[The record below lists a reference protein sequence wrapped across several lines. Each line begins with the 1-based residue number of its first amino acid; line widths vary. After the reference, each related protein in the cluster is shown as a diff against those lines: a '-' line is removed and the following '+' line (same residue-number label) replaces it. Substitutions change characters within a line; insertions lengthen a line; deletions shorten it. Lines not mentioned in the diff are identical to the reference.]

1 MNKFKNKKGK
11 IMKTL
16 DMTKYSFYTDGKTK
30 VVAVSTYA
38 GKVVRGVAK
47 CDVNDTFSLEKGKE
61 LAAARCNEKVA
72 KKRFARA
79 QKVNVD
85 VVLEYVRLME
95 KFTKAVNYK
104 DDSQVALTEAQNHVA
119 TILKNM

>member
-1 MNKFKNKKGK
+1 
-11 IMKTL
+11 MKTL

-61 LAAARCNEKVA
+61 LAAARCNEKIA
-72 KKRFARA
+72 KKRFTRA
-79 QKVNVD
+79 QNMHVD
-85 VVLEYVRLME
+85 TLIEHGKLVAR
-95 KFTKAVNYK
+95 FTKVLNYRN
-104 DDSQVALTEAQNHVA
+104 DSEIALLEARNHVE
-119 TILKNM
+119 TILKTM

>member
-1 MNKFKNKKGK
+1 
-11 IMKTL
+11 MKTL

-72 KKRFARA
+72 KKRFTRA
-79 QKVNVD
+79 QNMYAD
-85 VVLEYVRLME
+85 IFIEYGKLVAR
-95 KFTKAVNYK
+95 FTKALNYCN
-104 DDSQVALTEAQNHVA
+104 DSEIALTEAENLVA
-119 TILKNM
+119 SILESM

>member
-1 MNKFKNKKGK
+1 
-11 IMKTL
+11 MKTL

-72 KKRFARA
+72 KKRFTRA
-79 QKVNVD
+79 QNMYAD
-85 VVLEYVRLME
+85 IFIEYGKLVAR
-95 KFTKAVNYK
+95 FTKAVSYK
-104 DDSQVALTEAQNHVA
+104 EDSQVALTEAENLVA
-119 TILKNM
+119 SILETM

>member
-1 MNKFKNKKGK
+1 
-11 IMKTL
+11 MKTL

-61 LAAARCNEKVA
+61 LAAARCNEKIA

-79 QKVNVD
+79 KNAHVD
-85 VVLEYVRLME
+85 VLLEHAE
-95 KFTKAVNYK
+95 FITKFTKALDYRN
-104 DDSQVALTEAQNHVA
+104 DSEIALLEATNLVD
-119 TILKNM
+119 TILKTM

>member
-1 MNKFKNKKGK
+1 
-11 IMKTL
+11 MKTL

-61 LAAARCNEKVA
+61 LAAARCNEEIA
-72 KKRFARA
+72 KKRFASA
-79 QKVNVD
+79 QSLHAD
-85 VVLEYVRLME
+85 IFLEYAKLAER
-95 KFTKAVNYK
+95 FTKALNYRN
-104 DDSQVALTEAQNHVA
+104 DSEIALQEARNHVA
-119 TILKNM
+119 TILKDM

>member
-1 MNKFKNKKGK
+1 
-11 IMKTL
+11 MKTL
-16 DMTKYSFYTDGKTK
+16 DMTKYNFYTDGKTK

-38 GKVVRGVAK
+38 GKTVRGVAK
-47 CDVNDTFSLEKGKE
+47 CDVDDTFSFEKGKE

-104 DDSQVALTEAQNHVA
+104 DDSQVALIEAQNLV
-119 TILKNM
+119 TSILETM

>member
-1 MNKFKNKKGK
+1 
-11 IMKTL
+11 MKTL

-38 GKVVRGVAK
+38 GKTVRGVAK

-61 LAAARCNEKVA
+61 LATARCNEKIA
-72 KKRFARA
+72 KKRLTRA
-79 QKVNVD
+79 QKVNTD
-85 VVLEYVRLME
+85 VLLECVRLME
-95 KFTKAVNYK
+95 KLTKTVNYK
-104 DDSQVALTEAQNHVA
+104 DDSEIALLEARNHVE

>member
-1 MNKFKNKKGK
+1 
-11 IMKTL
+11 MKTL
-16 DMTKYSFYTDGKTK
+16 DMEKYSFYTDGKSK

-61 LAAARCNEKVA
+61 LAAARCNEKIA

-79 QKVNVD
+79 QNANMEILV
-85 VVLEYVRLME
+85 EYARLMK
-95 KFTKAVNYK
+95 KFQKVVNYK
-104 DDSQVALTEAQNHVA
+104 DDSQVAVTEAEKLVA
-119 TILKNM
+119 SILATM

>member
-1 MNKFKNKKGK
+1 MSFPKSKYKIFKGK
-11 IMKTL
+11 
-16 DMTKYSFYTDGKTK
+16 DNK

-38 GKVVRGVAK
+38 GKTVRGVAK

-79 QKVNVD
+79 QKVKVD

-95 KFTKAVNYK
+95 KYTKAVNYK
-104 DDSQVALTEAQNHVA
+104 DDSQVALTEAKNLV
-119 TILKNM
+119 TSILETM

>member
-1 MNKFKNKKGK
+1 
-11 IMKTL
+11 
-16 DMTKYSFYTDGKTK
+16 MTKYSFYTDGKTK

-72 KKRFARA
+72 KKRFTRA
-79 QKVNVD
+79 QNMYAD
-85 VVLEYVRLME
+85 IFIEYGKLVAR
-95 KFTKAVNYK
+95 FTKALNYCN
-104 DDSQVALTEAQNHVA
+104 DSEIALTEAENLVA
-119 TILKNM
+119 SILESM

>member
-1 MNKFKNKKGK
+1 
-11 IMKTL
+11 MKTL

-61 LAAARCNEKVA
+61 LAAARCNEKIA
-72 KKRFARA
+72 KKRLTRA
-79 QKVNVD
+79 QNANID
-85 VVLEYVRLME
+85 VLLEYTRLMN
-95 KFTKAVNYK
+95 KFTKAVYYE
-104 DDSQVALTEAQNHVA
+104 DDSQVALTEAENLVA
-119 TILKNM
+119 SILETM

>member
-1 MNKFKNKKGK
+1 
-11 IMKTL
+11 MKTL

-61 LAAARCNEKVA
+61 LAAARCNEKIA
-72 KKRFARA
+72 KKRFTRA
-79 QKVNVD
+79 QNMYVD
-85 VVLEYVRLME
+85 TLIEYERLMKKLE
-95 KFTKAVNYK
+95 KAVSYK
-104 DDSQVALTEAQNHVA
+104 EDSLVALNKARNLVIS
-119 TILKNM
+119 ILETM